1 MIIKYSGTSN
11 PETMRNFFSEQQRS
25 IYHDGDAGLLN
36 LVEPSWILV
45 KKMVSELSLENIQNS
60 PSNQENKSSPEERA
74 KLNVFDQM
82 LTVLGGT
89 NEQDK
94 EQMFHERLKF
104 KN

>member
-1 MIIKYSGTSN
+1 
-11 PETMRNFFSEQQRS
+11 
-25 IYHDGDAGLLN
+25 
-36 LVEPSWILV
+36 
-45 KKMVSELSLENIQNS
+45 MVSELSLDNNQNS
-60 PSNQENKSSPEERA
+60 SSNEEDKSSPEERA